1 MKRIYILFISLAAI
15 TLSSGTINAQDKVHG
30 NKFDTTLSRKHELSV
45 VFGMS
50 AGRGMLNNFSFG
62 TGGRGGFFGLEY
74 ARVCK
79 HKHFVRTGLRV
90 AVGNGNSWKSNNS
103 IELAPNGNYNF
114 NGLPDNYTMLKTNQ
128 TQHLQ
133 QNFMGAFVGYEYAI
147 GRKKLRFTFGADLH
161 IGYNRNEITA
171 FESQYQETR
180 TLDTLSGMY
189 AYAVQFQKAGEI
201 NGISNNIFLALS
213 PRFGLRRDFNK
224 RIALAAA
231 ITPQVGYSQ
240 RLGYSETILGD
251 GASNYFSP
259 KGNWFFF
266 ANADLRLIIK
276 LGKQ

>member
-1 MKRIYILFISLAAI
+1 MKRIYFLFFSLAAI
-15 TLSSGTINAQDKVHG
+15 TLSSGTLNAQNEVRG
-30 NKFDTTLSRKHELSV
+30 SKFDTTLSKKHELSV

-62 TGGRGGFFGLEY
+62 TGRMGGFFGLEY
-74 ARVCK
+74 ARVYK
-79 HKHFVRTGLRV
+79 RKHFLRTGIRA
-90 AVGNGNSWKSNNS
+90 AVGNRGSWRSNNS
-103 IELAPNGNYNF
+103 VDLPPSSGYNF
-114 NGLPDNYTMLKTNQ
+114 NSLPDNYTMLKTNG
-128 TQHLQ
+128 TQDLQ
-133 QNFMGAFVGYEYAI
+133 QNFVGAFVGYEYAI

-161 IGYNRNEITA
+161 IGYNRNEISA

-189 AYAVQFQKAGEI
+189 SYAIQFQKAGER

-231 ITPQVGYSQ
+231 LTPQIGYSQ
-240 RLGYSETILGD
+240 RLGYSETISGD